1 MAKPFINSIFKSRRT
16 EPLLD
21 VNVNLDRSKKTS
33 HCIMHDH
40 FKQPPKIRYLTVIS
54 LRYLQEIHHNKITI
68 HAISAILSRTYGL
81 RPNSIPLLTL
91 YPGSSQCRWV
101 KPYLT
106 HVPRRQYM
114 DRCKQCLWA
123 LSIDQTPNYRP
134 DKMP

>member
-68 HAISAILSRTYGL
+68 HAIIFDT
-81 RPNSIPLLTL
+81 PK
-91 YPGSSQCRWV
+91 QCRWV

-123 LSIDQTPNYRP
+123 LSIDQHMWSSDDGNIADT
-134 DKMP
+134 